1 MSRKCDADIC
11 IIRTAEIP
19 PVMAIQGHCLNNG
32 SASLW
37 LSYTTKRG
45 KFTNFLLY
53 NKFFLK
59 KSDISS
65 YS

>member
-1 MSRKCDADIC
+1 MRRRHLYHTDSRK
-11 IIRTAEIP
+11 P